1 MPMSE
6 VIQRHRHSILELSE
20 RHGAKNVRVF
30 GSMARGEER
39 GSSDVDFL
47 VEAGAR
53 TTPFFPGG
61 LVMDLQELL
70 GRSVDVVTESAIAP
84 EIRPEILAEAVAL
97 SSEAEDA

>member
-6 VIQRHRHSILELSE
+6 EIQRHRSSILKLSE

-47 VEAGAR
+47 VEAGTR

-70 GRSVDVVTESAIAP
+70 GRAVDVVTESAISP
-84 EIRPEILAEAVAL
+84 EIRSVILSEAVSL
-97 SSEAEDA
+97 RSEAEDA